1 MSKKVVIV
9 GAGPAG
15 WAAAYSLQG
24 KADVTLIDA
33 GKNVA
38 GRVEDHKID
47 NGSSPYGMGGAGTFS
62 DGKFIFET
70 LIGKRAT
77 GSNLYEL
84 IGKDKEKEYFKRSRE
99 MFEHYFGSSIEIPN
113 NTIMSRAREIDHIAA
128 KNDMDYLFALQHHIG
143 TDKLPGLMQKI
154 EDELKTNGVDIVTEE
169 RILDFDSQKVY
180 SNNNEYDFDYLL
192 LAPGRGGS
200 MWLENILNEKKID
213 YGMRTIDI
221 GVRVETDAHVL
232 EHLTL
237 GGNGEDDKMYGRD
250 VKLSFRRP
258 NGDLI
263 RTFCVCPNGQVTRL
277 HEKDEDRFNLVNGA
291 SDSGYLSPN
300 TNFALLISMPLK
312 ENGKSN
318 EYGERIAQLYHNFG
332 LNDLT
337 LQRLG
342 DLKAERRS
350 REDRIHEWRINPT
363 LEDVNIGDITGA
375 MPYRIMRGL
384 LEGIERL
391 SAPGLMEG
399 LNQDSTLLYA
409 PEIKFHGINIKTD
422 QYLQTT
428 MPNVYVAGDG
438 SGTSRGIGGAAASGL
453 VAGEGILKQ
462 IYDK

>member
-1 MSKKVVIV
+1 MIV

-15 WAAAYSLQG
+15 WAAAYRLQG

-200 MWLENILNEKKID
+200 MWLENILNENIQKLINK
-213 YGMRTIDI
+213 Y
-221 GVRVETDAHVL
+221 L
-232 EHLTL
+232 EL
-237 GGNGEDDKMYGRD
+237 N
-250 VKLSFRRP
+250 
-258 NGDLI
+258 
-263 RTFCVCPNGQVTRL
+263 
-277 HEKDEDRFNLVNGA
+277 NLC
-291 SDSGYLSPN
+291 
-300 TNFALLISMPLK
+300 F
-312 ENGKSN
+312 
-318 EYGERIAQLYHNFG
+318 Q
-332 LNDLT
+332 
-337 LQRLG
+337 
-342 DLKAERRS
+342 
-350 REDRIHEWRINPT
+350 
-363 LEDVNIGDITGA
+363 
-375 MPYRIMRGL
+375 
-384 LEGIERL
+384 
-391 SAPGLMEG
+391 
-399 LNQDSTLLYA
+399 
-409 PEIKFHGINIKTD
+409 EI
-422 QYLQTT
+422 
-428 MPNVYVAGDG
+428 
-438 SGTSRGIGGAAASGL
+438 
-453 VAGEGILKQ
+453 
-462 IYDK
+462 